1 VMLIRREEH
10 GLEPGTMMDF
20 GGAEKFPKLQADDV
34 LIEGS
39 PAMFAIL
46 AQAIGS
52 CAAKT
57 ALRRCGEAKTC
68 SGCDCGT

>member
-1 VMLIRREEH
+1 
-10 GLEPGTMMDF
+10 MDF
-20 GGAEKFPKLQADDV
+20 GGTEKFPKLQADDI